1 MSCIPIGVLK
11 TLIESLCE
19 SVMAFWGEEDRHYS
33 DSSSS
38 DNGEDDVTDVI
49 PLVSDEDDTT
59 IPSDSDTS
67 PQREVYYRYL
77 GDMSYTIDLSDF
89 PPEDV
94 EYCYSQVRELKA
106 MQELD
111 TYGVRKLELAV
122 NHGDLLMILVLLEN
136 GCSHIKQGW
145 NNLLEEYYVTIFD
158 EGGETNVRHVW
169 TPLITAVK
177 DEELSGDSRLEIVNF
192 LLTFDQNLNMGDEDY
207 RTAAHWA
214 TFHGFPDIL
223 QALLVKGA
231 NVQETDRRV
240 ESLMGY
246 AINKWTDTPAIS
258 INLVNVLLRNN
269 FRVNTRN
276 ANMNTPLHLAV
287 LASSEEIVLILLR
300 NDANKWLKN
309 EHGNTPMD
317 IARTQGTQNM
327 ILLLKH
333 APMHRSGG

>member
-1 MSCIPIGVLK
+1 V
-11 TLIESLCE
+11 
-19 SVMAFWGEEDRHYS
+19 F
-33 DSSSS
+33 
-38 DNGEDDVTDVI
+38 
-49 PLVSDEDDTT
+49 
-59 IPSDSDTS
+59 
-67 PQREVYYRYL
+67 YRYL
-77 GDMSYTIDLSDF
+77 GDLSYTINLSDF

-94 EYCYSQVRELKA
+94 EYCYGQVRELKT

-111 TYGVRKLELAV
+111 TLDKYGVCKLELAV

-136 GCSHIKQGW
+136 GCSHMKQGW
-145 NNLLEEYYVTIFD
+145 KNLLEEYYVTIFD

-231 NVQETDRRV
+231 NVQETDIRV

-246 AINKWTDTPAIS
+246 AINKWTNTPAIS
-258 INLVNVLLRNN
+258 MNLVYILLEND
-269 FRVNTRN
+269 FDVDTTD
-276 ANMNTPLHLAV
+276 ADENTPLHLAV
-287 LASSEEIVLILLR
+287 LALSREIVVILLR
-300 NDANKWLKN
+300 YHAKKWLTN
-309 EHGNTPMD
+309 EDGDTPID
-317 IARTQGTQNM
+317 IARTLGAQNM
-327 ILLLKH
+327 ISLLKH
-333 APMHRSGG
+333 QPMSGG